1 MYNIKIKENKQ
12 KTNKKQTNKMVCM
25 KSCAV
30 AGVFLGSMLYTSFM
44 VDKQYINNTMMQN
57 LSPQL
62 KDEYIK
68 RIKERRNLF
77 MTGFF
82 GGLIISLIAL
92 YILRSTMKFGSISS
106 ACFLIALTYIS
117 ALVYYYVSPKMPLF
131 VTLLDK
137 QSDREAWGKIYNYMK
152 YNYIMSL
159 IFGVLFVG
167 LLGYGLCRQ

>member
-1 MYNIKIKENKQ
+1 
-12 KTNKKQTNKMVCM
+12 MVCM

-62 KDEYIK
+62 KEEYIK
-68 RIKERRNLF
+68 RIQERRNLF

-106 ACFLIALTYIS
+106 ACFLISLTYIS